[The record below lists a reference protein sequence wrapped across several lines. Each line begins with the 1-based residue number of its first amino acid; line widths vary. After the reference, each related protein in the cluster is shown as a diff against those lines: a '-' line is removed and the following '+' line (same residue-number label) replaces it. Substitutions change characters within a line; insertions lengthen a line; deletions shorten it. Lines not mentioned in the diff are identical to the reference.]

1 MCVYIYVYIFNS
13 SFPALPI
20 QTRGYRVLHKKAK
33 SFCNDEKKGYIVE
46 VQEEI
51 YFADTESIRQGEFY
65 SFRNELEVLNSI
77 LSLIDISLSTCTTN
91 KLNLLRYL
99 RDATVN
105 LINKVGENSF
115 LDARAIENCKCEQEK
130 RLLHWSESNGTKT
143 ELDVAYF
150 EGEGR
155 GALATRDLQVGD
167 IALEI
172 PVSLIISEDLVH
184 VSDMFDVLKGIDGIS
199 PETMLLLWSMKEKD
213 NKNSKFK
220 IYFDTLP
227 EAFNTGLS
235 FRFDAIMA
243 LDGTLL
249 MEEIVQAKEHL
260 RNQYDELFPALCN
273 NYPDTFPREL
283 YTWENFLW
291 ACELWYSNG
300 MKVMFADGKL
310 KTCLIPVAGFLNH
323 SPCPHIIHYGKV
335 DASTNTLKFPLSRP
349 CKVGEECYLSYG
361 NFPSSHLVTFYGFL
375 PQGKNPYDIIPLDI
389 DGARADYSKED
400 STLHSWSIHMVR
412 ATWFSSNHGMFHYGL
427 PPPLLAHLRKAQNP
441 DLRSIT
447 TFLQASLETEME
459 VLEILHS
466 TFHDMME
473 NLGYMGHEA
482 GDETNWD
489 VILALKFKDL
499 QRKIVLSLL
508 SSCSAGKK
516 LVETEFLKCMAED
529 TRG

>member
-1 MCVYIYVYIFNS
+1 
-13 SFPALPI
+13 
-20 QTRGYRVLHKKAK
+20 
-33 SFCNDEKKGYIVE
+33 
-46 VQEEI
+46 
-51 YFADTESIRQGEFY
+51 
-65 SFRNELEVLNSI
+65 
-77 LSLIDISLSTCTTN
+77 
-91 KLNLLRYL
+91 
-99 RDATVN
+99 
-105 LINKVGENSF
+105 
-115 LDARAIENCKCEQEK
+115 
-130 RLLHWSESNGTKT
+130 
-143 ELDVAYF
+143 
-150 EGEGR
+150 
-155 GALATRDLQVGD
+155 
-167 IALEI
+167 
-172 PVSLIISEDLVH
+172 
-184 VSDMFDVLKGIDGIS
+184 
-199 PETMLLLWSMKEKD
+199 MKEKD

-389 DGARADYSKED
+389 DGAQADYSKED
-400 STLHSWSIHMVR
+400 STLHSWSMHMVR